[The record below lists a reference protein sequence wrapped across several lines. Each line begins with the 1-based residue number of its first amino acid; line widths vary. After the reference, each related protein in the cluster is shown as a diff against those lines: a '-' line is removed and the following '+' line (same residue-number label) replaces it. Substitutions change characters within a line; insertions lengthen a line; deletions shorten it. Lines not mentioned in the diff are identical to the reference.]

1 MDIYVTSVDG
11 KKLRVCTKNSI
22 QPPSVPVLGED
33 MDIQNSV
40 FYLGGPIEIEAIKP
54 SYPTRSDNFQV
65 ILRDV
70 NNTISI
76 ELRTFDYA
84 SIIDK
89 EGILLKIV
97 TKRIEKQRIEKQRIE
112 KQRIEKQKIEQQ
124 KIEQQRIEKQ
134 RIEQQRIFRNRVY
147 RNRSSKRKSIFGNG
161 FSTLK
166 PSQLK

>member
-97 TKRIEKQRIEKQRIE
+97 TKRIEKQRIEKQ
-112 KQRIEKQKIEQQ
+112 KIEQQ